1 MQYEGEIIM
10 AAGKTLAILGRDE
23 ETMNEVVK
31 KRFTDIGN
39 DVTADEARP
48 VILALEEIWDLGELM
63 SFNLVETYNYA
74 LEA

>member
-1 MQYEGEIIM
+1 M
-10 AAGKTLAILGRDE
+10 AVAGKTLAILGRDE

-39 DVTADEARP
+39 DVTTDEVRP

-63 SFNLVETYNYA
+63 SFNLVETYNHA